1 MTYTIKPN
9 ANWYW
14 GGKKIPVTYKDFVYT
29 LQQID
34 NPNNDLVG
42 RTGYSNL
49 DPTHFTHKGTKQVT
63 FFWKTKNC
71 SADFPC
77 GPYANW
83 QSLFSGLY
91 PSLRPQ
97 GHGLQQDLD
106 ELHLR

>member
-1 MTYTIKPN
+1 M
-9 ANWYW
+9 
-14 GGKKIPVTYKDFVYT
+14 YT

-34 NPNNDLVG
+34 NPNNDLAG
-42 RTGYSNL
+42 RPGTATS
-49 DPTHFTHKGTKQVT
+49 TRRKFTHKGTKQVT

-71 SADFPC
+71 STDFPC

-91 PSLRPQ
+91 PSFALK